1 MSENI
6 YAVGTF
12 NFDIDSIVKRAE
24 QQRFNEANQKRQ
36 DGSSFRDSKVTWI
49 NKWPEL
55 EGYATRLVKFVN
67 NQHWQYQLDMIEP
80 LQFSHYR
87 EGDYYDWHSDHH
99 GSKYINN
106 KIRKISFAINLNE
119 DYEGGEFEFTTL
131 KGGKDVPTFNTINV
145 NKRENLK
152 KGSMIIFPSH
162 IWHRVKPVT
171 KGIRKSLVG
180 WVVGNPFI

>member
-1 MSENI
+1 MSEKI

-49 NKWPEL
+49 SKWPEL
-55 EGYATRLVKFVN
+55 EGYTTRLVNFVN
-67 NQHWQYQLDMIEP
+67 NQNWQYQLDTIEP

-131 KGGKDVPTFNTINV
+131 GGGKDVPTFNIINV
-145 NKRENLK
+145 NEKENMK

-180 WVVGNPFI
+180 WIVGNPFV